1 LTSDDAAVSPA
12 LSPWH
17 DAVLAAVLFA
27 VDPVGTAGVALRACA
42 GPARDRWLEIVND
55 LKAPGAAMHRV
66 PLHIA
71 DSRLLG
77 GLDLVATLRA
87 GKPVAERGML
97 AQADGGIVMLAM
109 AERLPAATVAR
120 LAAVLDTGEVA
131 VERDGLALRIPTRF
145 GVVALDEGI
154 ADDEMPSAALLDR
167 LAFRCDLSTVSV
179 RDLEDWSPIDE
190 NLQAAR
196 DRLPA
201 VVAGNDAT
209 EALCGA
215 AAALGIGS
223 IRAPLLALRVAR
235 AAAALDD
242 RDHVTEADIVT
253 AGRLVLA
260 PRATMLPPEQ
270 DREPPDAPEPPEER
284 RDDEQDQ
291 PEDKDTEMP
300 DKPLEDAILEA
311 IQAVLPKDLL
321 SQLQLGSQN
330 RSRAQSAGQA
340 GAVRKSKRRGRP
352 AGVRQGDLRGG
363 ARLNVIE
370 TLRAAVPWQPL
381 RRASRARQE
390 EHAARAQQEGRAL
403 RSKHH
408 RRQTTRIE
416 VRREDFRV
424 TRFRNRTQTTS
435 IFVVDASGSTAV
447 HRLAES
453 KGAVELLLADCYV
466 RRDQVALIAF
476 RGRAAE
482 LVLPPTRSLVL
493 AKRRLAG
500 LPGGG
505 GTPLAA
511 GLHAAGA
518 LAETVRREGDT
529 PIVVVLTDGTA
540 NVPLDG
546 GTGRDRAQE
555 EAATAARGMR
565 ETGLAVL
572 LIDTSPRP
580 RAPAQQLAQNL
591 GAHYLPLPYADAS
604 AVSEAVRATSTSAQ
618 GRGAARS

>member
-1 LTSDDAAVSPA
+1 MTTDGFAP
-12 LSPWH
+12 SPWQ
-17 DAVLAAVLFA
+17 DAVLTAALFA
-27 VDPVGTAGVALRACA
+27 VDPVGTGGVALRACA
-42 GPARDRWLEIVND
+42 GPARDRWLAVLND
-55 LKAPGAAMHRV
+55 LSAPAMVVRRV
-66 PLHIA
+66 PLHIT

-87 GKPVAERGML
+87 GKPVAERGIL
-97 AQADGGIVMLAM
+97 AEADGGMVMLAM

-120 LAAVLDTGEVA
+120 LAAVLDTGEAA
-131 VERDGLALRIPTRF
+131 VERDGLALRVPTRF

-167 LAFRCDLSTVSV
+167 LAFRCDLSAVSV
-179 RDLEDWSPIDE
+179 RDLEDWSPSDE
-190 NLQAAR
+190 NVQAAR
-196 DRLPA
+196 DRLPD
-201 VVAGNDAT
+201 VRAGDDAT

-235 AAAALDD
+235 AAAALDG
-242 RDHVTEADIVT
+242 REEVTEADLVI

-260 PRATMLPPEQ
+260 PRATILPPEQ
-270 DREPPDAPEPPEER
+270 DQEPPDAPEPPEDQKDE
-284 RDDEQDQ
+284 DQGEQDQ
-291 PEDKDTEMP
+291 PEETPPDDKETEIP
-300 DKPLEDAILEA
+300 DQPLEDAVLEA
-311 IQAVLPKDLL
+311 VHAVLPKDVL
-321 SQLQLGSQN
+321 SQLQLGGQE
-330 RSRAQSAGQA
+330 RSRTSSAGQA
-340 GAVRKSKRRGRP
+340 GALRKSKRRGRP

-381 RRASRARQE
+381 RRA
-390 EHAARAQQEGRAL
+390 AL
-403 RSKHH
+403 AKQHKPASGAH
-408 RRQTTRIE
+408 RHDPATRIE

-424 TRFRNRTQTTS
+424 TRFRSRTQTTS

-518 LAETVRREGDT
+518 LADTVRREGDT
-529 PIVVVLTDGTA
+529 PIVIVLTDGTA

-555 EAATAARGMR
+555 EAVTAARGLR

-580 RAPAQQLAQNL
+580 RAPAQQLAQNM
-591 GAHYLPLPYADAS
+591 GALYLPLPYADAS
-604 AVSEAVRATSTSAQ
+604 AVSEAVRATSSSAQ
-618 GRGAARS
+618 VRRTPRS